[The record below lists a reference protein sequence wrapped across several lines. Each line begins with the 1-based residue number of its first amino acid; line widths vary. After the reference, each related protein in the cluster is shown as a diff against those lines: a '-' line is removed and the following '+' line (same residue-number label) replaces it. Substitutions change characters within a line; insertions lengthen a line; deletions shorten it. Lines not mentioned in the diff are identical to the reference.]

1 MKNTERGAR
10 ISHPSFLSKKGKIKR
25 ILIKSAL
32 LPRLCHLFVYFIY
45 GIIKY
50 CVKTKYGNI
59 RRFLE

>member
-1 MKNTERGAR
+1 MLPLFVEN
-10 ISHPSFLSKKGKIKR
+10 GKIKR
-25 ILIKSAL
+25 ILRKSAILPKVFL
-32 LPRLCHLFVYFIY
+32 LFPFFIY